1 MDSSGNEHRQEG
13 SYTKTITND
22 DGTTETITRKMTDV
36 WFVTNTDVTQY
47 DDSDI
52 PTHSTEIEALPDIQG
67 YGRTYNLRDAMALD
81 DATDAEGNS
90 RLTAPYY
97 SNSRTETR
105 SLREMVAAFTATNT
119 DGSPNLDKTARE
131 ALAEKI
137 LLRWAGAE
145 GAIGLDYGEATRV
158 TRCGLPPLIKWR

>member
-1 MDSSGNEHRQEG
+1 
-13 SYTKTITND
+13 
-22 DGTTETITRKMTDV
+22 MTSPGM
-36 WFVTNTDVTQY
+36 NQY

-52 PTHSTEIEALPDIQG
+52 PTHSEAIEGLPDIGG
-67 YGRTYNLRDAMALD
+67 YGRVYGLRDAIALD

-105 SLREMVAAFTATNT
+105 SLREMVEAFKETNA
-119 DGSPNLDKTARE
+119 DGSSELDKTARE
-131 ALAEKI
+131 ALAVKI

-145 GAIGLDYGEATRV
+145 GAVGRIINIIIGVVV
-158 TRCGLPPLIKWR
+158 TLKCPIPPLTRWRWLKPFKESNG